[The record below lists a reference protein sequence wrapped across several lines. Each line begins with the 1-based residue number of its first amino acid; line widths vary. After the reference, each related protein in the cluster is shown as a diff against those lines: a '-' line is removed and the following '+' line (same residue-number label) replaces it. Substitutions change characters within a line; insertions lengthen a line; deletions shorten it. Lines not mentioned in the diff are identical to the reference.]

1 MIYFIFNTGERIK
14 MEIHYIPQG
23 VCSKQID
30 IVLENDII
38 REIYRWVQRQ
48 YPGGRCSGTRNE
60 GTGVH

>member
-1 MIYFIFNTGERIK
+1 

-38 REIYRWVQRQ
+38 QSVKFTGGCSGNTQ
-48 YPGGRCSGTRNE
+48 GGRCSGTRNE

>member
-1 MIYFIFNTGERIK
+1 